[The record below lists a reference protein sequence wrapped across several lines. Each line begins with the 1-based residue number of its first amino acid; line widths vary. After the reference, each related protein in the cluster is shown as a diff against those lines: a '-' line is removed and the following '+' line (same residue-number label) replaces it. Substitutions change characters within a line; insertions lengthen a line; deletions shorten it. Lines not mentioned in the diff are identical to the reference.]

1 MSRVPIGW
9 RDCVAASDWCWEPAE
24 SSNVPGMRGE
34 MTKLNI
40 EGLTVDSRLAGT
52 RKFSLITHLKILT
65 CLNIHCV

>member
-52 RKFSLITHLKILT
+52 RKF
-65 CLNIHCV
+65 

>member
-40 EGLTVDSRLAGT
+40 EGLTVHSRLAGIQ
-52 RKFSLITHLKILT
+52 KFWLRTHREIVT
-65 CLNIHCV
+65 